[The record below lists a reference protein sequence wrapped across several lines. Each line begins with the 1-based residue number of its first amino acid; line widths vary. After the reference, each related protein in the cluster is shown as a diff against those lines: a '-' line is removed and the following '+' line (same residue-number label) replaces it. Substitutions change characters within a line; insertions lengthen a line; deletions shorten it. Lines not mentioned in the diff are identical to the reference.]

1 MMDGLISRSQNKLD
15 PPFGLHSFRQM
26 TTRGW
31 IVVVAI
37 CAIAVAASSSRIIVD
52 RGFEFYLGPFFY
64 LLAYRLGGLRLAIP
78 MVFLTMGA
86 SVLWWGHAF
95 SLGVSLAHV
104 LFIDRFR
111 FAGRS
116 LAIATVVFYSTFGA
130 AALYLILYF
139 NYSPTSSIIALTI
152 IRKLLNEVLLAALV
166 DLTVSL
172 LALNLLTGRIS
183 KRRTINLA
191 ELLSA
196 SITLIVVTSA
206 LVLFVG
212 SIARFPQEFRT
223 FKAETALQVQ
233 VRIGRG
239 LFLGEPYLGLTE
251 LRNDGVTRQDVMIA
265 RDEDSLRSA
274 EAMATF
280 GCQRIDDGSQVTGP
294 KDQNTFAY
302 WVSACQLA
310 NVTILGQQ
318 YHYLYSTR
326 PIAER
331 AYRGVLLQMIG
342 PALILLFAILLQ
354 LIITRGLKRSLQA
367 WKEVTEGFGRSG
379 LSAPGSLAFDEFER
393 PIAAIV
399 AANNRFADVMDER
412 KRVVRTVSELKKEMD
427 LTFASNILF
436 QPETGML
443 QFTDVDM
450 DRAAIRRSQRV
461 HPNDCMAFSEVSHE
475 PDAFI
480 EFRMAEDETNDWYL
494 LVVQELLGPG
504 HWRSG
509 WMVHLRQSKLAQ
521 NRMLQQARL
530 VELGGMASALSH
542 ELKQPLFT
550 ISLCAENGRLL
561 LDQGTEESVPRARGK
576 LDRISE
582 QVDRARDIIGRISR
596 YARIEDSDP
605 EPLDPADVVGTTLSF
620 MRPLLVQ
627 HDVGVQVVSP
637 EDSGLRVLAPRVGL
651 EQVLVNAIQNAI
663 DSIAARRERQ
673 DPGLTG
679 AIELTVEPVGEGLR
693 ISIADN
699 GEGLA
704 LSHPQAA
711 FDAFTTTKDSDRGTG
726 LGLYIS
732 RQIVMEIG
740 GKIAIE
746 SRPAPERGAILTI
759 DFPEFVVVQ
768 EDTPPEDVQGDT
780 VHA

>member
-95 SLGVSLAHV
+95 SLCVSLAHV

-251 LRNDGVTRQDVMIA
+251 LSNDGSRQASRRQLEPDVA
-265 RDEDSLRSA
+265 QSALQRCGAGPVSLGHVDRH
-274 EAMATF
+274 
-280 GCQRIDDGSQVTGP
+280 GP
-294 KDQNTFAY
+294 A
-302 WVSACQLA
+302 AGQLA
-310 NVTILGQQ
+310 QRCGA
-318 YHYLYSTR
+318 
-326 PIAER
+326 AEGLAR
-331 AYRGVLLQMIG
+331 LQ
-342 PALILLFAILLQ
+342 
-354 LIITRGLKRSLQA
+354 
-367 WKEVTEGFGRSG
+367 RSG
-379 LSAPGSLAFDEFER
+379 RPG
-393 PIAAIV
+393 
-399 AANNRFADVMDER
+399 
-412 KRVVRTVSELKKEMD
+412 
-427 LTFASNILF
+427 
-436 QPETGML
+436 
-443 QFTDVDM
+443 
-450 DRAAIRRSQRV
+450 
-461 HPNDCMAFSEVSHE
+461 
-475 PDAFI
+475 
-480 EFRMAEDETNDWYL
+480 
-494 LVVQELLGPG
+494 
-504 HWRSG
+504 
-509 WMVHLRQSKLAQ
+509 
-521 NRMLQQARL
+521 
-530 VELGGMASALSH
+530 
-542 ELKQPLFT
+542 
-550 ISLCAENGRLL
+550 
-561 LDQGTEESVPRARGK
+561 RAR
-576 LDRISE
+576 
-582 QVDRARDIIGRISR
+582 
-596 YARIEDSDP
+596 
-605 EPLDPADVVGTTLSF
+605 
-620 MRPLLVQ
+620 
-627 HDVGVQVVSP
+627 
-637 EDSGLRVLAPRVGL
+637 
-651 EQVLVNAIQNAI
+651 
-663 DSIAARRERQ
+663 IAARAAVRCDGLYQQHRRLRPIEHRHHPPCRDQARERSAGAGEH
-673 DPGLTG
+673 GL
-679 AIELTVEPVGEGLR
+679 
-693 ISIADN
+693 
-699 GEGLA
+699 
-704 LSHPQAA
+704 
-711 FDAFTTTKDSDRGTG
+711 
-726 LGLYIS
+726 
-732 RQIVMEIG
+732 
-740 GKIAIE
+740 
-746 SRPAPERGAILTI
+746 SRP
-759 DFPEFVVVQ
+759 
-768 EDTPPEDVQGDT
+768 PPWAGRCNPVPQGWP
-780 VHA
+780 